1 MSVFSFSLIVYFIFS
16 LWALGLLFLLI
27 STKNTLTKNI
37 GLISIISGVLLIVI
51 NIIYLWFYLNRPP
64 IRTLGET
71 RLWYSFFLSSIGLI
85 IYFRWKYLWILPLS
99 IIFAALFLF
108 LDLLKP
114 EIFDQTLMPALQ
126 SPWFIPHVIVYI
138 IAYSLLGVTMLMS
151 IWGLF
156 QFYKGK
162 FSSELLVKC
171 DNIVYIAFSFLT
183 MGLLFGALWAK
194 TAWGSYWTWDPKETW
209 AFITWMSYLLY
220 IHYRNYHKT
229 AIKLPLII
237 LSIAFVL
244 LLLCWFGINYMAAAQ
259 NSVHVYSN

>member
-1 MSVFSFSLIVYFIFS
+1 MNIFSFSLIVYCIFS
-16 LWALGLLFLLI
+16 FWVLGLLMLFI
-27 STKNTLTKNI
+27 SKENIVTKKI
-37 GLISIISGVLLIVI
+37 GLISIIVGVSLIVF
-51 NIIYLWFYLNRPP
+51 NIIYLWIYLNRPP

-71 RLWYSFFLSSIGLI
+71 RLWYSFFLSTIGLI
-85 IYFRWKYLWILPLS
+85 IYFRWKYLWLLPLS
-99 IIFAALFLF
+99 LSFAGLFLL

-114 EIFDQTLMPALQ
+114 AIFDQTLMPALQ

-138 IAYSLLGVTMLMS
+138 IAYALLGITMLIS
-151 IWGLF
+151 IKGVFLL
-156 QFYKGK
+156 YKGK
-162 FSSELLVKC
+162 FNNDLLMMC

-194 TAWGSYWTWDPKETW
+194 NAWGSYWTWDPKETW

-229 AIKLPLII
+229 AVKIPLFI
-237 LSIAFVL
+237 LSLSFII